1 MSNTVY
7 EIIKGRFEFDN
18 IRTDDDIAGCDIT
31 EWYIWGPNSDRA
43 NEDIIDCNG
52 DHLTADGIF
61 HDSMSEAQTAYDRGA
76 GILTGYVVLLQ
87 CAEYDNDGD
96 LIQADIIRSYAEPVK
111 RN

>member
-7 EIIKGRFEFDN
+7 EIIKGRFEFDQLH
-18 IRTDDDIAGCDIT
+18 TDENIAGCDIT
-31 EWYIWGPNSDRA
+31 EWYLDSDRA
-43 NEDIIDCNG
+43 NEEIIDCSG